1 MKLTRICYRL
11 SKQILS
17 RSVKT
22 ALVVVFILA
31 FINHDDYMFNSL
43 ITSECSMKI
52 GLTCLVP
59 YSVASRT
66 GTTAKLE
73 AVTLS

>member
-1 MKLTRICYRL
+1 MKLTRL
-11 SKQILS
+11 PNPASKQILI

-31 FINHDDYMFNSL
+31 FITHDDYMFNSL
-43 ITSECSMKI
+43 VTSECSMKI

-59 YSVASRT
+59 YSVASRP
-66 GTTAKLE
+66 GTIAKLE